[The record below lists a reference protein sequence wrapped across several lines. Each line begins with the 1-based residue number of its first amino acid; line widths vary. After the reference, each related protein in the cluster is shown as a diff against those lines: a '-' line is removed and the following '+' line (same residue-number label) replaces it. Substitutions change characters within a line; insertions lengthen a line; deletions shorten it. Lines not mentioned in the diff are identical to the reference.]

1 VWQGLASGVFQ
12 VVSSDHAAFR
22 FDDPQGKKRHGVGA
36 SFTQV
41 PNGIPGVET
50 RMPLLFS
57 EGVGTGR
64 IDLRTFVALTA
75 TNAARIYGLY
85 PRKGTIAV
93 GSDADLVVWDQ
104 DREVV
109 ITADL
114 LHSACDYTPYEGMR
128 VRGWPTLV
136 FSRGEVVVEEGK
148 LLAAPGRGRFL
159 RCGRPSPLPA

>member
-1 VWQGLASGVFQ
+1 MRITDLFVKRPVLAIVVNLVILIAGLQSTYAESTGIK
-12 VVSSDHAAFR
+12 AL
-22 FDDPQGKKRHGVGA
+22 KIRHNNVLGYFIEV
-36 SFTQV
+36 
-41 PNGIPGVET
+41 
-50 RMPLLFS
+50 
-57 EGVGTGR
+57 
-64 IDLRTFVALTA
+64 TA

>member
-1 VWQGLASGVFQ
+1 MAKTRLDLLLVERGLAGGTCVNTGCTPTKTMVAS
-12 VVSSDHAAFR
+12 AYA
-22 FDDPQGKKRHGVGA
+22 GVGSNLNA
-36 SFTQV
+36 NDCANVNPQQT
-41 PNGIPGVET
+41 T
-50 RMPLLFS
+50 
-57 EGVGTGR
+57 TY
-64 IDLRTFVALTA
+64 TLTA
-75 TNAARIYGLY
+75 TNATRIYGLY